1 MIINNNR
8 GRLLLAASALSVFP
22 SFAFAAG
29 YALNEQS
36 ASAMGAANAGAAAD
50 PENASTVFFNPAGM
64 TQLKGTQIS
73 FGAAVLNV
81 RPDFQG
87 SATNTVGQ
95 AVSGGD
101 GGKYV
106 PLTVIPNFYVTHR
119 VNDYLSAGFGV
130 HAPFGLKG
138 NYDDDFVGRYFGDK
152 TEIEVIDFQPS
163 IAIDT
168 GQHVSLGFGLDIMRA
183 KGTLTKFQDYTG
195 LEAQYGV
202 TPGTYAPGYFKA
214 SGDDWG
220 LGWNAGILFQP
231 FERTSVGITYR
242 SRVEFTLRGNASL
255 SNVPNPLT
263 GTTSNLTENAKVPL
277 TTPDSMTFSLKQGLS
292 DSWDLLAGATWTDW
306 SRFPSL
312 PIYSAQSNAGQ
323 YGTISFLG
331 SQTYGGSSDLIG
343 YEAEH
348 WHNTWA
354 FSIGT
359 AWQATQSWKFK
370 AGYAYDESPIPDEY
384 RNVRVPST
392 DRNWL
397 TLGAQ
402 WKDVPTGWT
411 VDGAF
416 GYLIM
421 RDSNINEV
429 QYQVSGKPVSGAAR
443 VQGTYKPKAW
453 GLAVQVSKAF

>member
-8 GRLLLAASALSVFP
+8 GRVLLAASVFSVFP

-73 FGAAVLNV
+73 FGATLLDVTS
-81 RPDFQG
+81 DFKG
-87 SATNTVGQ
+87 SATNTVGKT
-95 AVSGGD
+95 VTGGD
-101 GGKYV
+101 GGRYV
-106 PLTVIPNFYVTHR
+106 PLTFVPNFYVTHQ
-119 VNDYLSAGFGV
+119 VNDYLAAGFGV
-130 HAPFGLKG
+130 HVPFGLKG
-138 NYDDDFVGRYFGDK
+138 NYDNDFVGRYFGDK
-152 TEIEVIDFQPS
+152 TEIEVVDFQPS

-168 GQHVSLGFGLDIMRA
+168 QQGLSLGFGLDIMRA
-183 KGTLTKFQDYTG
+183 KGTLTKYQDFSYYNQP
-195 LEAQYGV
+195 E
-202 TPGTYAPGYFKA
+202 GYFEAK
-214 SGDDWG
+214 GYDWG
-220 LGWNAGILFQP
+220 LGWNAGILWQP
-231 FERTSVGITYR
+231 FDRTNIGMTYR
-242 SRVEFTLRGNASL
+242 SRVEFTLRGQAT
-255 SNVPNPLT
+255 LT
-263 GTTSNLTENAKVPL
+263 GAPVALTGNTTGDLTENAHVPL
-277 TTPDSMTFSLKQGLS
+277 TTPDTLTFSLKQGLAQN
-292 DSWDLLAGATWTDW
+292 WDLLAGATWTDW

-312 PIYSAQSNAGQ
+312 AILSSQANAGQ

-331 SQTYGGSSDLIG
+331 SQTYKGSADLIG

-359 AWQATQSWKFK
+359 AWQATPAWKFK
-370 AGYAYDESPIPDEY
+370 AGYAYDESPIPSEY
-384 RNVRVPST
+384 RNVRIPST

-402 WKDVPTGWT
+402 WKDVATGWT
-411 VDGAF
+411 VDGAL
-416 GYLIM
+416 GYLII
-421 RDSNINEV
+421 RDVNVNEV
-429 QYQVSGKPVSGAAR
+429 LHTVSDQPVSGAAN